1 MPSQYASVA
10 SLLLSVALL
19 QSANGLFGS
28 LLGVRLG
35 VDPSF
40 SASTAGLVLSGYFVG
55 LVLGC
60 LTCGRIIERV
70 GHVRA
75 FAALVSI
82 VSATAVAH
90 SFAVDAVYWFA
101 LRVAFGFCM
110 AGVYM
115 VAESWMNGAA
125 SNATRGALLSIYM
138 VVQFGAMGAG
148 QFLLNV
154 ADPSSFILYGFASI
168 LFSLALVPLTLA
180 RSAASGEVARSALGF
195 IALYRISPLGI
206 VGCFGSGVLS
216 GAIFATASV
225 YATTIGM
232 PVSDIAIFVSS
243 GILGGL
249 VMQWPLGRLSD
260 LLDRRTVL
268 TASFFATAALGAVLA
283 FVPGLGFWAFVVLAG
298 AYGGIAVTLYSI
310 AVAHANDHIDSADLV
325 AASAGLLL
333 AYSLGAVTGPIAATN
348 AMTLVGTW
356 GFYGFGMVVAALV
369 GLFALWRMTRRPA
382 PSMEDQGLFVAVP
395 RTSPVVS
402 DLDPRGEPSEDEV
415 TAPPVAP

>member
-1 MPSQYASVA
+1 MPGKIASVA
-10 SLLLSVALL
+10 ALLLSVGLL

-35 VDPSF
+35 LDPEF

-90 SFAVDAVYWFA
+90 AFAVDAVYWFI

-125 SNATRGALLSIYM
+125 TNTTRGALLSIYM
-138 VVQFGAMGAG
+138 LVQYGAMGAG

-154 ADPSSFILYGFASI
+154 ADPGSFVLYGVASI

-180 RSAASGEVARSALGF
+180 RSAASGEVGRSALSF
-195 IALYRISPLGI
+195 VALYRISPLGI
-206 VGCFGSGVLS
+206 VGSFGSGMLS
-216 GAIFATASV
+216 GAVFATASV

-232 PVSDIAIFVSS
+232 PVSQIAIFVSS

-249 VMQWPLGRLSD
+249 VMQWPLGKLSD
-260 LLDRRTVL
+260 LFDRRTVL
-268 TASFFATAALGAVLA
+268 TGSIFGAAVLGALLA
-283 FVPGLGFWAFVVLAG
+283 FLPAPGFWPFVILAG
-298 AYGGIAVTLYSI
+298 AYGGTAVTLYSI
-310 AVAHANDHIDSADLV
+310 AVAHANDHIEAHDLV

-333 AYSLGAVTGPIAATN
+333 AYSLGAVIGPIASTN
-348 AMTLVGTW
+348 AMGLFGPQ
-356 GFYGFGMVVAALV
+356 GFYGFGMVVALLV
-369 GLFALWRMTRRPA
+369 GLFALWRMTRRAA
-382 PSMEDQGLFVAVP
+382 PEDQGRFVAVP
-395 RTSPVVS
+395 RTSPVAS
-402 DLDPRGEPSEDEV
+402 DLDPRGETEEDDGGTV
-415 TAPPVAP
+415 DPQARA

>member
-1 MPSQYASVA
+1 MPSAYASIV
-10 SLLLSVALL
+10 SLLISVGLL

-35 VDPSF
+35 LDPTY

-75 FAALVSI
+75 FAALISI

-90 SFAVDAVYWFA
+90 AFAVDPVYWFV

-138 VVQFGAMGAG
+138 LVQYGMMGAG

-154 ADPSSFILYGFASI
+154 ADPASFVLYGVASI

-180 RSAASGEVARSALGF
+180 RSASSGEVGRSALSF
-195 IALYRISPLGI
+195 LALYRISPLGI
-206 VGCFGSGVLS
+206 VGSFGSGMLA
-216 GAIFATASV
+216 GAVFATASV
-225 YATTIGM
+225 YAAEIGLS
-232 PVSDIAIFVSS
+232 VSQIAIFVSS

-249 VMQWPLGRLSD
+249 VLQWPLGKLSD
-260 LLDRRTVL
+260 RFDRRTVL
-268 TASFFATAALGAVLA
+268 TGTFFGTAALGAVLA
-283 FVPGLGFWAFVVLAG
+283 FAPGLGFWPFVILAG
-298 AYGGIAVTLYSI
+298 AYGGAAVTLYSI
-310 AVAHANDHIDSADLV
+310 AVAHANDHIDTADLV
-325 AASAGLLL
+325 AASGGLLL
-333 AYSLGAVTGPIAATN
+333 AYSLGAVIGPIASTN
-348 AMTLVGTW
+348 AMGLVGTW
-356 GFYGFGMVVAALV
+356 GFYGFGVAVALVV

-382 PSMEDQGLFVAVP
+382 PEDQSPFVAVP
-395 RTSPVVS
+395 RTSPVAS
-402 DLDPRGEPSEDEV
+402 DLDPRGEPTDEPADPPP
-415 TAPPVAP
+415 APSPA

>member
-1 MPSQYASVA
+1 MPSRYASVA
-10 SLLLSVALL
+10 SLLLSIGLL

-35 VDPSF
+35 LDPEF

-90 SFAVDAVYWFA
+90 AFAVEAVYWFT

-125 SNATRGALLSIYM
+125 TNATRGALLSVYM
-138 VVQFGAMGAG
+138 LVQYGMMGAG

-154 ADPSSFILYGFASI
+154 ADPASFVLYGVASI

-180 RSAASGEVARSALGF
+180 RSAASAEVARSALGF
-195 IALYRISPLGI
+195 VALYRISPLGI
-206 VGCFGSGVLS
+206 VGSFGSGMLT
-216 GAIFATASV
+216 GAVFATASV

-232 PVSDIAIFVSS
+232 PVPQIAIFVSS

-249 VMQWPLGRLSD
+249 VMQWPLGKLSD
-260 LLDRRTVL
+260 RFDRRSVL
-268 TASFFATAALGAVLA
+268 TASIFAAAALGAVLA
-283 FVPGLGFWAFVVLAG
+283 FVPDLGFWPFVLLAG
-298 AYGGIAVTLYSI
+298 AYGGVAVTLYSI
-310 AVAHANDHIDSADLV
+310 AVAHANDHIDNADLV

-333 AYSLGAVTGPIAATN
+333 AYSLGAVIGPIAATN
-348 AMTLVGTW
+348 AMGLVGPP
-356 GFYGFGMVVAALV
+356 GFYGFGMVVALLV

-382 PSMEDQGLFVAVP
+382 PEDQGRFIAMP
-395 RTSPVVS
+395 RTSPVVA
-402 DLDPRGEPSEDEV
+402 DLYPRPELLDDEAPTQPLDPP
-415 TAPPVAP
+415 